1 MDNIKK
7 RVAVIGCTGSV
18 GGSVLAVCRAYPQL
32 FEVTALAADTGRDS
46 FPALCREFGVKR
58 AVLSRPRNDLPE
70 DVKLDCGADALLDL
84 IDASVADHFVFAS
97 SGVAAVKALEKALEK
112 GLEVSLAN
120 KESALI
126 LGPRIAPYV
135 ECGQLR
141 PLDSEHNALW
151 QCLMGEKREAVSKLV
166 LTASGGPFLH
176 TPLEQFEAITPAQAA
191 AHPVWPM
198 GRKISVDSATMIN
211 KGIELLEASYLFGV
225 PAERVSA
232 VVHPGSHVH
241 ALVSFVDGAA
251 KMLLSAPDMR
261 LAALTA
267 LSWPNRPA
275 LRLNGLE
282 PVALDGLDLHFELP
296 KSDRFPGFYTALDVA
311 RRGEP
316 FAVILI
322 AADETAVRLFLEGKI
337 PFTGIARLVAAM
349 VERYEGEAVVGLDE
363 RIALYER
370 CLAATGE
377 YVRCGGL
384 NGSVKKGW
392 R

>member
-1 MDNIKK
+1 MENIKK

-18 GGSVLAVCRAYPQL
+18 GSSALDVCRTYPQL
-32 FEVTALAADTGRDS
+32 FQVTALAAETGRDS

-58 AVLSRPRNDLPE
+58 AVLARPRNDLP
-70 DVKLDCGADALLDL
+70 DGVTLDCGADALLDL

-97 SGVAAVKALEKALEK
+97 SGVAAVKALEKALNQ

-126 LGPRIAPYV
+126 LGSRIAPFV
-135 ECGQLR
+135 ERGQLR

-151 QCLMGEKREAVSKLV
+151 QCLMGERREAVSKLV
-166 LTASGGPFLH
+166 LTASGGPFLR
-176 TPLEQFEAITPAQAA
+176 TPLEQFEKITPAQAA

-225 PAERVSA
+225 PADQVSA
-232 VVHPGSHVH
+232 VVHPGSNVH
-241 ALVSFVDGAA
+241 ALVSFADGAT
-251 KMLLSAPDMR
+251 KMLLSPPDMR

-267 LSWPNRPA
+267 LSWPKRPP
-275 LRLNGLE
+275 LRLNGIN
-282 PVALDGLDLHFELP
+282 PVELDGLDLHFELP
-296 KSDRFPGFYTALDVA
+296 TRERFPGFFTALEAA
-311 RRGEP
+311 RLGEP
-316 FAVILI
+316 YSVILI

-349 VERYEGEAVVGLDE
+349 IERYEGEAAESVDE

-377 YVRCGGL
+377 FALRGGL
-384 NGSVKKGW
+384 DGGVKKGW